1 MGERTNDTSCANMGD
16 GLFQSGPKV
25 RQDHGVR
32 GRVSGW
38 LRRAVPTREAL
49 AQSRIVRPLAERPH
63 LWLYTRRSV
72 PRGVAVGLLVG
83 IFVMIPGLQVVGA
96 ALLCVPFRANIPL
109 AAGATFLS
117 NPATTPLILV
127 AALWVGSFL
136 GLNADLATFQAL
148 VASGAGFG
156 AWANWLI
163 SSAAP
168 ALLLGLLAI
177 AVVSAVAGYAASV
190 LIWRWWTARRRR
202 TRLARAAM
210 LNAKPVAGAEPRA

>member
-1 MGERTNDTSCANMGD
+1 MK
-16 GLFQSGPKV
+16 Q
-25 RQDHGVR
+25 
-32 GRVSGW
+32 RVADW
-38 LRRAVPTREAL
+38 LHRAIPTREAL

-63 LWLYTRRSV
+63 LWRYTRRSV

-83 IFVMIPGLQVVGA
+83 IFVMIPGLQVIGA

-136 GLNADLATFQAL
+136 GLDADLATFQAL
-148 VASGAGFG
+148 IASGAGFG
-156 AWANWLI
+156 AWANWVF

-177 AVVSAVAGYAASV
+177 AVVSAVVGYAASV
-190 LIWRWWTARRRR
+190 LIWRWRTARRRR

-210 LNAKPVAGAEPRA
+210 LNAGSNPGSDSGAEPRA